1 MGRVVRE
8 DRLAVQFN
16 EQLNQGLVRSAAA
29 RASGL
34 EYEEFETRLQVRWLA
49 GGCRRSAPRLTLCF
63 PAVQRLLYL
72 MPFLQ
77 PRLLRIQPKLL
88 AALAA
93 DPDLIAARLI
103 ELKALLPAADVAAVA
118 GQRPSL
124 LLAGEWERVPDA
136 VRQLLAL
143 YSEEEAARLATAEPV
158 LLADDV
164 EEVLAE
170 LGRWAGQARALAL
183 QAVQP
188 SCCGMPC
195 CQCCKLSASG
205 AGCCRSRMLGQRC
218 CSSPRWPATSA
229 A

>member
-1 MGRVVRE
+1 M
-8 DRLAVQFN
+8 
-16 EQLNQGLVRSAAA
+16 
-29 RASGL
+29 
-34 EYEEFETRLQVRWLA
+34 
-49 GGCRRSAPRLTLCF
+49 
-63 PAVQRLLYL
+63 QRLLYL

-124 LLAGEWERVPDA
+124 LLAGEWERVPGA

-195 CQCCKLSASG
+195 CQCALQAVRFRCRLLPQQDARATLLQQPSLASNVSRLSHLS
-205 AGCCRSRMLGQRC
+205 L
-218 CSSPRWPATSA
+218 W
-229 A
+229 